1 MSGKTEMYKE
11 VLRDYERLR
20 SQKSAELREK
30 QTQLYKKFPR
40 LADIER
46 EMNITGVRLA
56 RLILEQP
63 VDYIQKAERLRK
75 HTAELKTEKLEI
87 LRSNRIPENFLEISY
102 NCTKCHDTGF
112 IDGKEC
118 TCFKQKLVDK
128 AYDQSNLKDII
139 KNENFDF
146 FDIRY
151 YSTEKDPER
160 NISPRENIQDI
171 LAVCIKFTQDF
182 DKKFQNLLLYG
193 KTGLGK
199 TFLCNCMAKELLD
212 SGKTVMYVTASQ
224 LFKLIEEDRFN
235 RIGDEDIPSHYMD
248 DILSVD
254 LFIIDDLGTEFSTIL
269 SSAELFNIINTRLI
283 NRKPVVISTNLSM
296 EDIINQYS
304 DRIVSRIVGSYTSLE
319 FFGDDIRMIKKF
331 DMMK

>member
-1 MSGKTEMYKE
+1 MSGKTEIYKE

-87 LRSNRIPENFLEISY
+87 LKSNRIPENFLEISY

-331 DMMK
+331 DMTK

>member
-1 MSGKTEMYKE
+1 MSGKTEIYKE

-87 LRSNRIPENFLEISY
+87 LRSNRIPENFLELSY

>member
-1 MSGKTEMYKE
+1 MSGKTEIYKE

-63 VDYIQKAERLRK
+63 VDYMQKAERLRK

-87 LRSNRIPENFLEISY
+87 LKSNRIPENFLELSY

-199 TFLCNCMAKELLD
+199 TFL
-212 SGKTVMYVTASQ
+212 
-224 LFKLIEEDRFN
+224 
-235 RIGDEDIPSHYMD
+235 
-248 DILSVD
+248 
-254 LFIIDDLGTEFSTIL
+254 
-269 SSAELFNIINTRLI
+269 
-283 NRKPVVISTNLSM
+283 
-296 EDIINQYS
+296 
-304 DRIVSRIVGSYTSLE
+304 
-319 FFGDDIRMIKKF
+319 
-331 DMMK
+331 

>member
-1 MSGKTEMYKE
+1 MSGKTEIYKE

-63 VDYIQKAERLRK
+63 VDYIQKAERLRT

-87 LRSNRIPENFLEISY
+87 LRANRIPENFLELSY

>member
-1 MSGKTEMYKE
+1 MSGKTEIYKE

>member
-1 MSGKTEMYKE
+1 MSGKTEIYKE

-87 LRSNRIPENFLEISY
+87 LKSNRIPENFLEISY

>member
-1 MSGKTEMYKE
+1 MSGKTEIYKE

-87 LRSNRIPENFLEISY
+87 LKSNRIPENFLELSY

-331 DMMK
+331 DMTK

>member
-1 MSGKTEMYKE
+1 MSGKTEIYKE

-87 LRSNRIPENFLEISY
+87 LKSNRIPENFLELSY

-151 YSTEKDPER
+151 YST
-160 NISPRENIQDI
+160 
-171 LAVCIKFTQDF
+171 
-182 DKKFQNLLLYG
+182 
-193 KTGLGK
+193 
-199 TFLCNCMAKELLD
+199 
-212 SGKTVMYVTASQ
+212 
-224 LFKLIEEDRFN
+224 
-235 RIGDEDIPSHYMD
+235 
-248 DILSVD
+248 
-254 LFIIDDLGTEFSTIL
+254 
-269 SSAELFNIINTRLI
+269 
-283 NRKPVVISTNLSM
+283 
-296 EDIINQYS
+296 
-304 DRIVSRIVGSYTSLE
+304 
-319 FFGDDIRMIKKF
+319 
-331 DMMK
+331 

>member
-1 MSGKTEMYKE
+1 MSGKTEIYKE

-87 LRSNRIPENFLEISY
+87 LRSNRIPENFLELSY

-151 YSTEKDPER
+151 YSTEKNPER

>member
-1 MSGKTEMYKE
+1 MSGKTEIYKE

-87 LRSNRIPENFLEISY
+87 LRANRIPENFLELSY

>member
-1 MSGKTEMYKE
+1 M
-11 VLRDYERLR
+11 
-20 SQKSAELREK
+20 
-30 QTQLYKKFPR
+30 
-40 LADIER
+40 
-46 EMNITGVRLA
+46 
-56 RLILEQP
+56 
-63 VDYIQKAERLRK
+63 
-75 HTAELKTEKLEI
+75 
-87 LRSNRIPENFLEISY
+87 
-102 NCTKCHDTGF
+102 
-112 IDGKEC
+112 
-118 TCFKQKLVDK
+118 
-128 AYDQSNLKDII
+128 
-139 KNENFDF
+139 
-146 FDIRY
+146 
-151 YSTEKDPER
+151 
-160 NISPRENIQDI
+160 
-171 LAVCIKFTQDF
+171 AVCIKFTQDF

-331 DMMK
+331 DMTK

>member
-1 MSGKTEMYKE
+1 MSGKTEIYKE

-87 LRSNRIPENFLEISY
+87 LRSNRIPENFLELSY

-331 DMMK
+331 DMTK